1 LAGVACLAL
10 IAGATVMTLPH
21 LILGIVVLAFANQ
34 LDPGPSAHRML
45 KALGLILVIATLLD
59 GFLIATD
66 VYDLKG
72 SPNPFRP
79 RWISYTLLW
88 FLLYG
93 NQSSQAK
100 D

>member
-1 LAGVACLAL
+1 
-10 IAGATVMTLPH
+10 MTLPH
-21 LILGIVVLAFANQ
+21 LILGVVVLAFANQ

-79 RWISYTLLW
+79 RWITYTLLW
-88 FLLYG
+88 FLLFG
-93 NQSSQAK
+93 NQRVQAK